1 MKFRLILGMLPL
13 LLAACHHETALEA
26 KVERPALM
34 LIIGSQ
40 GVSTANTYTGEIR
53 ARHEL
58 PLSFRLN
65 GKVVERLVE
74 IGSRVKTGQV
84 LARLDAADSGLQDTA
99 AQAQLKLAEDE
110 LARARE
116 LRAKNFISESA
127 LQAKETTYQAAL
139 AQAGLSHNQKSYGQL
154 VAENNG
160 VVSATLVEV
169 GQVVSAGQAIVR
181 VAQDGNR
188 EVLVAIPE
196 SAYAALKVG
205 MPADIEWAI
214 DGAEN
219 KHFSGRLR
227 ELSPIADPQSRTFQA
242 KISLNNQ
249 DVTLAMGMT
258 VRVRFGLSEK
268 KSGWL
273 VPLTALFQQGEQSAV
288 WVVADDRSVSLRP
301 VKIAAYRD
309 EGALI
314 SSGVVA
320 GERIIAAGVH
330 KLMTGDKVQLFDGGT
345 H

>member
-13 LLAACHHETALEA
+13 MLAACHHETAPEA
-26 KVERPALM
+26 KVERPALT
-34 LIIGSQ
+34 LVIGSQ
-40 GVSTANTYTGEIR
+40 GVSSANTYTGEIR

-84 LARLDAADSGLQDTA
+84 LARLDAADSGLQYSA

-139 AQAGLSHNQKSYGQL
+139 AQNGLSHNQTSYTQL

-160 VVSATLVEV
+160 VVTATLVEV
-169 GQVVSAGQAIVR
+169 GQVVSAGQSIVR

-188 EVLVAIPE
+188 EVVVAIPE
-196 SAYAALKVG
+196 SAYAGLKLG
-205 MPADIEWAI
+205 MSADIEWAI
-214 DGAEN
+214 EGAEN

-258 VRVRFGLSEK
+258 VRVRFGLGEK

-273 VPLTALFQQGEQSAV
+273 VPLTALFQQGEQIAV
-288 WVVADDRSVSLRP
+288 WVVADDRSVRLRP
-301 VKIAAYRD
+301 VKVSAYRD
-309 EGALI
+309 EGAVI